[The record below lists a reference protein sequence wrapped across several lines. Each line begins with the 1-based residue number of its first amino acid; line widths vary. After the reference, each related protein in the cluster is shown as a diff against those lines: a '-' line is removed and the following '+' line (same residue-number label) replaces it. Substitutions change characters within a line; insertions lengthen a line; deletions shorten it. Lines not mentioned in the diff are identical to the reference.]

1 VSQHDA
7 PSACRAQNTSRKYPR
22 VMADQ
27 IDQNVAGN
35 VRRLREQAG
44 LKQADLVAQL
54 RDNGLEDWHPT
65 TLSRTESGERPIR
78 LAEAHVLARV
88 LGTSVEEL
96 GINYSP
102 EVRAV
107 EGVEAALQDVARAR
121 SVFVAAREEYVEA
134 WKAFVTMIRG
144 GPDLA
149 ADDPRLKRRVRK
161 VVERSV
167 DLKPTDEDF
176 SAADDERWE
185 DSRWRSDGSVYPG
198 AAAQDG
204 LQAR

>member
-1 VSQHDA
+1 
-7 PSACRAQNTSRKYPR
+7 
-22 VMADQ
+22 MADQ
-27 IDQNVAGN
+27 IDQNVAEN

-54 RDNGLEDWHPT
+54 RENGLADWHPT

-78 LAEAHVLARV
+78 LAEAHVLAQA

-96 GINYSP
+96 GISYSP

-107 EGVEAALQDVARAR
+107 EDVEAALQHVARAR
-121 SVFVAAREEYVEA
+121 SAFVTAREEYVAA
-134 WKAFVTMIRG
+134 WKAFVTTAREG
-144 GPDLA
+144 TDLPV
-149 ADDPRLKRRVRK
+149 DDPTLKRRVRR

-167 DLKPTDEDF
+167 ELKPTGDEI
-176 SAADDERWE
+176 SAAMDEHVDRDGRMRWE
-185 DSRWRSDGSVYPG
+185 DGTVPP
-198 AAAQDG
+198 AMAAQDG